1 MPQRVLIAGIGNIF
15 FGDDGFGVEV
25 VKRLEAESVPD
36 WVRVADFG
44 IRGMHLA
51 YEMLDEAYELTV
63 LVDATTRGGA
73 AGTVYLID
81 PDPDGAGVGG
91 APDAHSMT
99 PDAVLGAIR
108 ALGGVPGR
116 VLIVACEPEDTD
128 ERIGLSGPV
137 SQAVPEAIA
146 LVRQLIEREAGG
158 SGPCVSQFQD
168 RSPR

>member
-1 MPQRVLIAGIGNIF
+1 MQQRVLIAGIGNIF
-15 FGDDGFGVEV
+15 LGDDGFGVEV
-25 VKRLEAESVPD
+25 VRRLQAEAVPD

-44 IRGMHLA
+44 IRGIHLA
-51 YEMLDEAYELTV
+51 YEILDGAYELTV
-63 LVDATTRGGA
+63 LVDATPRGDA

-81 PDPDGAGVGG
+81 PDLDSAGVEA

-99 PDAVLGAIR
+99 PDAVLGAVR

-116 VLIVACEPEDTD
+116 ILIIGCEPENTD

-137 SQAVPEAIA
+137 SHAVPEAIA
-146 LVRQLIEREAGG
+146 LVRQLIEREVSG